1 MEGAFNFC
9 ANWEDLL
16 KESDIGKMRKLSK
29 KTKPRRWA
37 DFRWRR
43 FRAFTLVELLV
54 VIAII
59 GILIGLLFPAVQ
71 AAREAARRMQ
81 CMNNQK
87 QWGVALQNY
96 HSVFD
101 KLPSL
106 TERANSCVSPH
117 THLAPYV
124 EQTNLRYTVDLTVD
138 LYKYRAG
145 STRSVQLNDVY
156 VTPARTPFPGTRCPS
171 DGGGPATVTD
181 DIGDV
186 YATNN
191 YVYCVGSGTG
201 NTFRMN
207 SSLSTGAESE
217 RSGGRSDGAF
227 YFASNL
233 GFEAFTDGASNTTI
247 MSEYLVGAGTKDL
260 TDVPFEE
267 IRANPLIRGVYMAD
281 LSPANA
287 EKYAQMRNASD
298 AQLEALLAGTPKWR
312 TDVGKGWIVGKYDS
326 TLFNAFLA
334 PNSRFPNIYV
344 SNYGFFAARSAHPGG
359 VIALN
364 ADGSASFVAETVDLN
379 VWRAAATIAGNETET
394 LR

>member
-1 MEGAFNFC
+1 MAKIEKNVKTRRLGGLGA
-9 ANWEDLL
+9 
-16 KESDIGKMRKLSK
+16 SPIRG
-29 KTKPRRWA
+29 
-37 DFRWRR
+37 
-43 FRAFTLVELLV
+43 FTLVELLV
-54 VIAII
+54 AVAII
-59 GILIGLLFPAVQ
+59 GILIGLLLPAVQ

-106 TERANSCVSPH
+106 SERANSCVSPH
-117 THLAPYV
+117 TRLAPYV
-124 EQTNLRYTVDLTVD
+124 EQTNLRYSIDLSVD

-156 VTPARTPFPGTRCPS
+156 VVPARTAFSGTRCPS
-171 DGGGPATVTD
+171 DGDGPSTVTD
-181 DIGDV
+181 DINDV

-217 RSGGRSDGAF
+217 RSGGPSDGAF

-233 GFEAFTDGASNTTI
+233 GFEAFTDGTSATVV
-247 MSEYLVGAGTKDL
+247 MSEYLVGDGTKDL

-267 IRANPLIRGVYMAD
+267 IRANPLVRGVYMAD
-281 LSPANA
+281 FSPANA
-287 EKYAQMRNASD
+287 SKYAQIRDASD
-298 AQLEALLAGTPKWR
+298 AQLEALLDETPKWR

-326 TLFNAFLA
+326 TLFNAFLT

-359 VIALN
+359 VIALK
-364 ADGSASFVAETVDLN
+364 ADGSAAFVSDTVDLD
-379 VWRAAATIAGNETET
+379 VWRAAATIAGNELET

>member
-1 MEGAFNFC
+1 MKKEDKAVKMIKIAKTTKLVRRRRFC
-9 ANWEDLL
+9 ATFFNGF
-16 KESDIGKMRKLSK
+16 S
-29 KTKPRRWA
+29 
-37 DFRWRR
+37 
-43 FRAFTLVELLV
+43 LVELLV
-54 VIAII
+54 AIAII
-59 GILIGLLFPAVQ
+59 GALIGLLLPAVQ

-81 CMNNQK
+81 CANNQK

-96 HSVFD
+96 HAVFD

-117 THLAPYV
+117 AFLAPYV
-124 EQTNLRYTVDLTVD
+124 EQTNLRYSLDLSVD
-138 LYKYRAG
+138 LYKYRPG

-156 VTPARTPFPGTRCPS
+156 VAPAKTPFPGTRCPS
-171 DGGGPATVTD
+171 DGGPATVTD
-181 DIGDV
+181 DIKDV

-201 NTFRMN
+201 DTFRMN
-207 SSLSTGAESE
+207 GSLSTGPESE

-233 GFEAFTDGASNTTI
+233 GFEAFTDGTSATVV
-247 MSEYLVGAGTKDL
+247 MSEYLVGDGTKDL
-260 TDVPFEE
+260 TDVSLTE
-267 IRANPLIRGVYMAD
+267 ICASPLTRGVYMAD
-281 LSPANA
+281 FSPANVS
-287 EKYAQMRNASD
+287 KYALIRD
-298 AQLEALLAGTPKWR
+298 ATDARLEALLATTSKWR

-359 VIALN
+359 VIALK
-364 ADGSASFVAETVDLN
+364 ADGSVSFVADSVDLN

>member
-1 MEGAFNFC
+1 ME
-9 ANWEDLL
+9 
-16 KESDIGKMRKLSK
+16 KLGERAK
-29 KTKPRRWA
+29 ARRWS

-59 GILIGLLFPAVQ
+59 GILIGLLLPAVQ

-106 TERANSCVSPH
+106 SERANSCVSPH
-117 THLAPYV
+117 AHLAPYV
-124 EQTNLRYTVDLTVD
+124 EQTNLRYMIDLSVD

-156 VTPARTPFPGTRCPS
+156 VVPARTPFSGTRCPS

-181 DIGDV
+181 DINDV

-207 SSLSTGAESE
+207 SSLSTGAEAE

-233 GFEAFTDGASNTTI
+233 GFEAFTDGTSNTVV
-247 MSEYLVGAGTKDL
+247 MSEYLVGDGKKD
-260 TDVPFEE
+260 VSGVAFEE
-267 IRANPLIRGVYMAD
+267 IVESPTMRSVYMAD
-281 LSPANA
+281 FSPANA
-287 EKYAQMRNASD
+287 EKYAQMRDASE
-298 AQLEALLAGTPKWR
+298 ARLEAMLKTAPKWR

-364 ADGSASFVAETVDLN
+364 ADGSASFVSETVDLN
-379 VWRAAATIAGNETET
+379 LWRAAATIAGNETET

>member
-1 MEGAFNFC
+1 M
-9 ANWEDLL
+9 
-16 KESDIGKMRKLSK
+16 GKMKKLRKDVD
-29 KTKPRRWA
+29 RRE
-37 DFRWRR
+37 RLKNRR
-43 FRAFTLVELLV
+43 FTSRRGFTLVELLV

-59 GILIGLLFPAVQ
+59 GILIGLLLPAVQ
-71 AAREAARRMQ
+71 AAREAARRMR

-124 EQTNLRYTVDLTVD
+124 EQTNLRYSIDLSVD

-156 VTPARTPFPGTRCPS
+156 VVPARTPFSGTRCPS

-181 DIGDV
+181 DINDV

-207 SSLSTGAESE
+207 GSLSTGAEAE
-217 RSGGRSDGAF
+217 RAGGPSDGAF

-233 GFEAFTDGASNTTI
+233 GFEAFTDGTSNTTV

-260 TDVPFEE
+260 TDVPFDE

-281 LSPANA
+281 FSPANVA
-287 EKYAQMRNASD
+287 KYAQIRDASD
-298 AQLEALLAGTPKWR
+298 ARLEALLDETPKWR

-359 VIALN
+359 VIALK
-364 ADGSASFVAETVDLN
+364 ADGSAAFVSETVDLN
-379 VWRAAATIAGNETET
+379 LWRAAATIAGNETET